1 MAEAKRKLAAIL
13 CADVAGYSRLMGD
26 DERATMDTL
35 NAYRDVFREHVSDRG
50 GRVVDTAGD
59 SVLSVFDS
67 VVEAVHC
74 AADVQGELGR
84 RNADL
89 PQDRRMAFR
98 IGVNLGDIFE
108 QDDGTVYGDGVN
120 VAARLESLAEPG
132 GVCLSGSAHEQVEGK
147 TDLGFENIGE
157 HEVKNIARPVR
168 AYRVIAEAAA
178 MTATEAPPAAPDK
191 PSIAVLPFT
200 NMSGDPEQEYF
211 ADGISEDLIT
221 DLSKISGLFVI
232 ARNSSFAFKG
242 QTVDVKQV
250 ARELGVR
257 HILEG
262 SVRKA
267 GGKVRINA
275 QLIDATT
282 GGHIWAER
290 YDRDFD
296 DIFALQD
303 EITAEI
309 VSALKVNLTAADTAS
324 VGHKLT
330 NNVDAYEVFLRG
342 RTQFYQFTPETHAEA
357 ERLFEQAILLDP
369 NFAAAIAFL
378 GFVYQ
383 NDWLFLWPGHADGL
397 GRALKA
403 TEKAVAVDDGLG
415 LAHAYLGWVQAWLR
429 RHDQAIESF
438 ERALA
443 VDPNNAE
450 ICAYFA
456 EVLNYAGYPDRSIEM
471 TEKALR
477 FDPLIPANCAF
488 HLGHSYYLLRRHD
501 EAIHIIRGAI
511 ERVPS
516 FPVAHMILA
525 IVYSELDRD
534 DDAAAEVETV
544 RRLVPDYT
552 LENVS
557 RIYPYRTQEARERFI
572 GGLRKAGLPE

>member
-1 MAEAKRKLAAIL
+1 LAAIL
-13 CADVAGYSRLMGD
+13 AADVAGYSRLMEA
-26 DERATMDTL
+26 DERATVATL
-35 NAYRDVFREHVSDRG
+35 DAYRAVFQERVAGHG
-50 GRVVDTAGD
+50 GRIVDTAGD
-59 SVLSVFDS
+59 SVLAVFLS
-67 VVEAVHC
+67 AIGAVEA
-74 AADVQGELGR
+74 AISIQEELR
-84 RNADL
+84 VRNDTL
-89 PQDRRMAFR
+89 PEDQRMNFR
-98 IGVNLGDIFE
+98 IGVNLGDVIE
-108 QDDGTVYGDGVN
+108 KDDGSIYGSGVN
-120 VAARLESLAEPG
+120 VAARLEGLAVPG
-132 GVCLSGSAHEQVEGK
+132 GICLSGSAHEQVEGK
-147 TDLGFENIGE
+147 IARGFQDIGE
-157 HEVKNIARPVR
+157 HEVKNIARPLR
-168 AYRVIAEAAA
+168 AYRVIAEAAT
-178 MTATEAPPAAPDK
+178 MKATEASPAPLDK

-200 NMSGDPEQEYF
+200 NMSGDAEQDYF

-242 QTVDVKQV
+242 QTVDLKRV

-275 QLIDATT
+275 QLIDASA

-303 EITAEI
+303 EITGEI
-309 VSALKVNLTAADTAS
+309 VSALKVNLTVADRAGAT
-324 VGHKLT
+324 HKLT

-397 GRALKA
+397 GRALEA

-429 RHDQAIESF
+429 RHDEAIESF
-438 ERALA
+438 ERALTL
-443 VDPNNAE
+443 DPNNAE

-456 EVLNYAGYPDRSIEM
+456 EVLNYAGYPERSIEM

-544 RRLVPDYT
+544 RRLIPDYT
-552 LENVS
+552 LENVD
-557 RIYPYRTQEARERFI
+557 RIYPYRTQEARDRFL